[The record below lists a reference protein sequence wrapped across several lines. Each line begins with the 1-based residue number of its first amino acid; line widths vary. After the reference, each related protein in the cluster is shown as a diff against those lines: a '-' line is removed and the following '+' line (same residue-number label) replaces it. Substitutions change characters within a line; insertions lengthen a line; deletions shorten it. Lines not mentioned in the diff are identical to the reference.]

1 MGGRYNLVYFMRAS
15 IILLVLTALMVG
27 VDAQAQIAFT
37 SERIH
42 TVDIY
47 VMEADGSNPRQLTD
61 DRWADDFLSWSPDGT
76 RIAFASQNNRNWDI
90 YVIDVDGGDPRNL
103 TNSPHGEWEPS
114 WSPDGERIAF
124 ASDRELKTDIYVMEA
139 DGSDPQ
145 NLTNNRQY

>member
-1 MGGRYNLVYFMRAS
+1 MQRRYNSAYFMLAS
-15 IILLVLTALMVG
+15 IVLLSLTPLMIG

-76 RIAFASQNNRNWDI
+76 RIAFAAQINRSWDI

-114 WSPDGERIAF
+114 WSPDGEHIAF
-124 ASDRELKTDIYVMEA
+124 ASDRKGKRT
-139 DGSDPQ
+139 S
-145 NLTNNRQY
+145 T